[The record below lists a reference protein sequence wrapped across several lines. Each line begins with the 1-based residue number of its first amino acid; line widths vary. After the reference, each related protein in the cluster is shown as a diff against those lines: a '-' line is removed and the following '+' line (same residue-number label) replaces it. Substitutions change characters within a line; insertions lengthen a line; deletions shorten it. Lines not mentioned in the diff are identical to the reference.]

1 MFFFEICFLQLEI
14 DQGLDA
20 LVGLPLEPECSI
32 AVVHDAAVSYASLV

>member
-1 MFFFEICFLQLEI
+1 MFFFDICFLQLEI

-32 AVVHDAAVSYASLV
+32 AVVNDAVVSFVT